1 MSVADSLR
9 NFSNLQEAPDSDSK
23 SSNNT
28 VIKQSQNKS
37 GEIVLPETPNQDYH
51 IISYNS
57 RLKHCA
63 SQPATFLTKK
73 SLKKEKKCFKCIYED
88 CNFASYSKAE
98 VSVHT
103 EQHRLEGETYECINC
118 NLKFVKQETYFKH
131 SQSHFTDSK
140 RLIACEF
147 PGCNKRYTTIYT
159 REVKIDYNF
168 LDSYA

>member
-1 MSVADSLR
+1 MSVSNSLT
-9 NFSNLQEAPDSDSK
+9 NYSNLQEAPDSGSK
-23 SSNNT
+23 SSYNS
-28 VIKQSQNKS
+28 VIKQSQNKT
-37 GEIVLPETPNQDYH
+37 GEIVLPETQNQDDQK
-51 IISYNS
+51 ISNNS
-57 RLKHCA
+57 RFKQGA

-73 SLKKEKKCFKCIYED
+73 SLKKEKKCFKCIYDD

-103 EQHRLEGETYECINC
+103 EQHRLEGETFQCVHC

-159 REVKIDYNF
+159 REVNID
-168 LDSYA
+168 